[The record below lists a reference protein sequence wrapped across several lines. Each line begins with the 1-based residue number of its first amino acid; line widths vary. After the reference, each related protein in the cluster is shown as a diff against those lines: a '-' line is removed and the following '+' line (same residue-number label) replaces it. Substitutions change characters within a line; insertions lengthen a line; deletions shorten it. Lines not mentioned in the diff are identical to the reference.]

1 RGVRWRCFGA
11 PRWCCPRGEAP
22 TYLPIAVL
30 PGALL
35 IGHDVRVAIAL
46 IGYWRSTREPD
57 WPDPQDFVD
66 DSWDPEERDLV
77 ARYLESGASPPWMQC
92 GPSWC
97 RICSSDPLE
106 RIDQDRMNQAER
118 VRSSGDFNGTG
129 EWTDGVY
136 LWPEGLSYYVREHAV
151 HLPVVIIE
159 HIR

>member
-1 RGVRWRCFGA
+1 MCG
-11 PRWCCPRGEAP
+11 
-22 TYLPIAVL
+22 
-30 PGALL
+30 
-35 IGHDVRVAIAL
+35 VAIAL

-136 LWPEGLSYYVREHAV
+136 LWPEGLSHYVREHAV

-159 HIR
+159 HIRRGGSSVEDPDRIRYGDVDWEWWKSAQPDWKSPD